1 MNPVFLLRSRLKLVE
16 GKLCNPEAPCLKKSS
31 SMSTSALIRPSIVP
45 FEDRIHSKWAAAWA
59 KLCAQLRFARADGR
73 AGEKG
78 TTLYDYVGM

>member
-1 MNPVFLLRSRLKLVE
+1 
-16 GKLCNPEAPCLKKSS
+16 
-31 SMSTSALIRPSIVP
+31 MSTSALIRPSIVP

-78 TTLYDYVGM
+78 TLYDYVGM